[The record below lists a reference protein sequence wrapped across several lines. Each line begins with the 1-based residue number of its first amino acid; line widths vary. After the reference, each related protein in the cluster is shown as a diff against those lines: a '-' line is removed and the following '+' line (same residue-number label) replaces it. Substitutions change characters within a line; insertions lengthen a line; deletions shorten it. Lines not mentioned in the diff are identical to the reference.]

1 MIAEFVGEESVLH
14 DWDWNSYVLVP
25 GAICSIDV
33 SGFRRGRVSLSIL
46 TPDGHM
52 LECPYD
58 SLDAIC
64 RNWRRCDA

>member
-14 DWDWNSYVLVP
+14 DCDFNSYVLVP

-33 SGFRRGRVSLSIL
+33 SGFRRRWISLSIL

-52 LECPYD
+52 LTCPYD
-58 SLDAIC
+58 SLDAIF